1 VKAVK
6 EGQCLRH
13 AVFGVGIVTAAG
25 DERTTIDFYEHGS
38 KKFVTH
44 LLEAELVA
52 EAPPRAPK
60 PRVPGVRAARKASLP
75 KVSATK

>member
-13 AVFGVGIVTAAG
+13 AIFGVGIVTASG

-52 EAPPRAPK
+52 EAPPRAPR
-60 PRVPGVRAARKASLP
+60 PRVPGARTSKKGSLP
-75 KVSATK
+75 KVSAAK

>member
-1 VKAVK
+1 MRAVK

-13 AVFGVGIVTAAG
+13 AVFGVGIVTASSE
-25 DERTTIDFYEHGS
+25 ERTTIDFYEHGS

-44 LLEAELVA
+44 LLNAELVA

-60 PRVPGVRAARKASLP
+60 PRAIGVRGAKKASLP
-75 KVSATK
+75 KVSEAK

>member
-1 VKAVK
+1 
-6 EGQCLRH
+6 
-13 AVFGVGIVTAAG
+13 VGIVTASSE
-25 DERTTIDFYEHGS
+25 ERTTIDFYEHGS

-60 PRVPGVRAARKASLP
+60 PRAIGVRGSKKGSLP
-75 KVSATK
+75 KVSEAK